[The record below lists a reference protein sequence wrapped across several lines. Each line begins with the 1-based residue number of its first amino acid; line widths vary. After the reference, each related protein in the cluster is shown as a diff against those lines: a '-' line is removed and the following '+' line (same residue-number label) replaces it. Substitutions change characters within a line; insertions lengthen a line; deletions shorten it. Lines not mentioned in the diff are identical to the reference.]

1 MGYIGRQ
8 PTGSILTG
16 ADIADGSI
24 STAKLA
30 DTAVSKAKI
39 ANDAVDNTKLDLT
52 SNYDFTGTITGA
64 GESNSPRFFGR
75 KASTQTL
82 DRGTQTELTGFTT
95 DEIDSDSAFDGT
107 TFTVPSGKAGIY
119 YFHANIF
126 GNFGSV
132 GNDGEEAQ
140 LNFKKN
146 TTVLSTE
153 SKFLIAN
160 TYNIMRISLSHSII
174 QDMAVG
180 DTMKVVFMLKDGNAS
195 DYTNHLVATAS
206 HFLGFKL

>member
-1 MGYIGRQ
+1 MAIDKIQ
-8 PTGSILTG
+8 ASSIN
-16 ADIADGSI
+16 
-24 STAKLA
+24 LA
-30 DTAVSKAKI
+30 DTFA
-39 ANDAVDNTKLDLT
+39 
-52 SNYDFTGTITGA
+52 FTGSVSGA

-195 DYTNHLVATAS
+195 DNTNHLVATAS

>member
-1 MGYIGRQ
+1 MAIDKIQ
-8 PTGSILTG
+8 ASSIN
-16 ADIADGSI
+16 
-24 STAKLA
+24 LA
-30 DTAVSKAKI
+30 DTFA
-39 ANDAVDNTKLDLT
+39 
-52 SNYDFTGTITGA
+52 FTGSVSGA

-140 LNFKKN
+140 
-146 TTVLSTE
+146 
-153 SKFLIAN
+153 
-160 TYNIMRISLSHSII
+160 
-174 QDMAVG
+174 
-180 DTMKVVFMLKDGNAS
+180 
-195 DYTNHLVATAS
+195 
-206 HFLGFKL
+206 